1 MVQRRVLTLLS
12 DFGLSDVYVGVMK
25 GAIAQVNSNLLVID
39 LTHQIPPQ
47 NIALARFALMS
58 AFPHFP
64 AGSVHV
70 AVVDP
75 GVGGNRRAIAIALG
89 DEPRRP
95 LGFLVGPDNGLFS
108 GVCNRY
114 PILSVVELTDFHYW
128 HTPEP
133 SSTFH
138 GRDIFAPVGAH
149 LASGIPIQAL
159 GKSVA
164 PQSLV
169 PMEIPSY
176 IQIEDANERISKV
189 TGCIQAIDHFGNLI
203 TNIPGSMVH
212 GKTWSVVIGKLT
224 LLGQRVYGDS
234 PPGKLLALIG
244 SHGWVEIAV
253 NSGNA
258 QAELHL
264 DWGKPI
270 QVVVRG

>member
-159 GKSVA
+159 GKPVA